1 MWRSNI
7 LLDAPL
13 LDKPYDALARMLLE
27 AHPADWLAL
36 LGLGRDAPVQ
46 VVNSDVSTVTAEADK
61 VLLIEAPAPWIVH
74 VEVQT
79 SHKTDLP
86 RRLLR
91 YNALLNVRHDLPV
104 HSVAVLLFPEADGP
118 AIDGVLRQASPDG
131 RCRLELHY
139 QVTRIWE
146 ASAEEL
152 AAGLGTVPLAALVL
166 PSPED
171 LPPLVDRLKAA
182 FALHPTPDEGEI
194 WTALYIL
201 IGRRFRD
208 DALADRLLR
217 GIRAMQDSVTYQ
229 KIVGEGERKGRIEG
243 QLDEARVLLLR
254 LGARRFSEPDPTI
267 RQRIGELADL
277 ERLERMIEQVLTAGG
292 WDELIAEKD

>member
-1 MWRSNI
+1 M
-7 LLDAPL
+7 
-13 LDKPYDALARMLLE
+13 DKPYDALARMLLE
-27 AHPADWLAL
+27 AHPTDWLAL
-36 LGLGRDAPVQ
+36 FGLGQGAPVQ

-74 VEVQT
+74 VEVQ
-79 SHKTDLP
+79 SSYKTDLP

-91 YNALLNVRHDLPV
+91 YNALLNVRHDVPV

-118 AIDGVLRQASPDG
+118 AVDGVLRQASPDG
-131 RCRLELHY
+131 RCRLEFHY

-146 ASAEEL
+146 SSAEEL

-166 PSPED
+166 PSPDD

-229 KIVGEGERKGRIEG
+229 KIVGEGERKG
-243 QLDEARVLLLR
+243 QLNEARALLLR
-254 LGARRFSEPDPTI
+254 LGVRRFAEPDPAV
-267 RQRIGELADL
+267 RQRIGELGDL
-277 ERLERMIEQVLTAGG
+277 ELLERMIERVLTAGG
-292 WDELIAEKD
+292 WDELIAEED